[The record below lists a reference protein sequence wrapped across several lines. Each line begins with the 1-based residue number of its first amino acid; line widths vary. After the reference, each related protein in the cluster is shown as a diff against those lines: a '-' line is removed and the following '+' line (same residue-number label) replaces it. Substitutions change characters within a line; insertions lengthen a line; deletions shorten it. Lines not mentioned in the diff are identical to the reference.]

1 MARTRRSTS
10 YRKSKRWNPSR
21 YSPRDENNIETVRV
35 TRGGHRN
42 PGSLTRYLG
51 DASKVTVNANTGHV
65 VVTDRN
71 GTFSDYYVG
80 KGRMAHF
87 IRELLK
93 GPAQRLNKY
102 DFQGEILKDEGSYQI
117 SMNPKRSGRRNPIQH
132 QKRYRGKL
140 LSSGTYGRSTIVPA
154 SFSPRRSGYITD
166 GLVGREFK
174 TYSGAQ
180 SALRAKRSG
189 RKSRRNPKIRRSEA
203 KAMKRVLKRHGYNPR
218 RGRKS
223 SSRSRC

>member
-117 SMNPKRSGRRNPIQH
+117 SMNPKRSGRKSRSKNK
-132 QKRYRGKL
+132 KR
-140 LSSGTYGRSTIVPA
+140 
-154 SFSPRRSGYITD
+154 
-166 GLVGREFK
+166 
-174 TYSGAQ
+174 Q
-180 SALRAKRSG
+180 AKRTELHWRGWDKPSG
-189 RKSRRNPKIRRSEA
+189 ERWIRSAPRARGHGRRARTSSPDRRAYGTTPARRNPKIRRSEA